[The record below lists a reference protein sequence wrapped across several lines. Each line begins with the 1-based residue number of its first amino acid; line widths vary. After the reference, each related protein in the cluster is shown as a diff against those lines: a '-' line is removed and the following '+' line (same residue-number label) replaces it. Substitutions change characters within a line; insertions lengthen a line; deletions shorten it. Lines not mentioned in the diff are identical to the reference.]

1 MRSSTTSARVTAALL
16 SVLLGACGTT
26 RHVAPANA
34 SELTRFVLFIRERPD
49 GTVTH
54 SWQRAEEVNLAEYR
68 ALSRSRRGA
77 RNILPVVARP
87 RDCHQEFVD
96 CIDECKSRPL
106 APGYGHITSGK
117 SKDARKASKEVHC
130 QGRCWQPYRD
140 CSELQELKPQ
150 EFTAVDSAVDWLK
163 RNRKAVLVG
172 SVVVVAGVAFVVL
185 SAGAGLVVLAPA
197 VLLAEPATATEPWMA
212 EVSP

>member
-1 MRSSTTSARVTAALL
+1 MRSSTTPTSVTATLL

-26 RHVAPANA
+26 RYVAPANA
-34 SELTRFVLFIRERPD
+34 SELTRFVLFIRELPD

-68 ALSRSRRGA
+68 ALSRSRYRP
-77 RNILPVVARP
+77 RNIVPVVARP
-87 RDCHQEFVD
+87 RDC
-96 CIDECKSRPL
+96 DEENRECFDKCMSRPL
-106 APGYGHITSGK
+106 ARGYGHITSGG
-117 SKDARKASKEVHC
+117 RKKGGKKEHC
-130 QGRCWQPYRD
+130 DKECRQPYQD
-140 CSELQELKPQ
+140 CIELQRLKPQ
-150 EFTAVDSAVDWLK
+150 EFAAIDSAVDWLK

-197 VLLAEPATATEPWMA
+197 VLLAEPATAAEPWMA

>member
-1 MRSSTTSARVTAALL
+1 M
-16 SVLLGACGTT
+16 ACGAT

-34 SELTRFVLFIRERPD
+34 SELTRFVLFIRELPD

-68 ALSRSRRGA
+68 ALSRSRSRA
-77 RNILPVVARP
+77 RNFLPVVARP
-87 RDCHQEFVD
+87 RDC
-96 CIDECKSRPL
+96 DEENRECFNKCMSRPL
-106 APGYGHITSGK
+106 PRGYGHITAGRGGNGGK
-117 SKDARKASKEVHC
+117 EEHC
-130 QGRCWQPYRD
+130 DRECRQPYLD
-140 CSELQELKPQ
+140 CIELQRLKPQ
-150 EFTAVDSAVDWLK
+150 EFAAIDSAVDWLK

-212 EVSP
+212 EASP